1 MRISRSAILITVA
14 ILPIFAYGT
23 CFRSWCLYRH
33 SKIRA
38 AGGLV
43 QICSGNEGETRPA
56 TFDDPAAG
64 SYSVFLGHGNVN
76 DANIAMLD
84 CYHTFFILDLSNTN
98 VTQAGLD
105 SLPNLRA
112 YVLRLRGVRLG
123 DTDGRFL
130 KDPMNVLMLAH
141 STSLRRG

>member
-1 MRISRSAILITVA
+1 MGPAFAPGASTGTRKSGPQVA
-14 ILPIFAYGT
+14 
-23 CFRSWCLYRH
+23 W
-33 SKIRA
+33 SKIS
-38 AGGLV
+38 
-43 QICSGNEGETRPA
+43 SGNEGETRPA
-56 TFDDPAAG
+56 TFDNPAAG

-123 DTDGRFL
+123 DTDGRFPEGP
-130 KDPMNVLMLAH
+130 DERVDAGPSQPH
-141 STSLRRG
+141 